1 MRKYFLLI
9 LIITIITIGFLY
21 VKDNTENKKGA
32 IMPERKVLIAYYSY
46 SGNTRAAAE
55 KIQSVTGGYLFEI
68 KPVKE
73 YPKDYNTVV
82 NQAQQEKQNNI
93 IPELVDNGNV
103 ENYDII
109 FVGTPV
115 WWYTMATPVKTF
127 LSKNNFAGKTIVP
140 FCTHGGGGASST
152 YTDMQNL
159 AKNAK
164 FKEGYTTYEKSAN
177 IADIKKW
184 IENINL

>member
-1 MRKYFLLI
+1 
-9 LIITIITIGFLY
+9 
-21 VKDNTENKKGA
+21 
-32 IMPERKVLIAYYSY
+32 
-46 SGNTRAAAE
+46 
-55 KIQSVTGGYLFEI
+55 
-68 KPVKE
+68 
-73 YPKDYNTVV
+73 
-82 NQAQQEKQNNI
+82 
-93 IPELVDNGNV
+93 
-103 ENYDII
+103 
-109 FVGTPV
+109 
-115 WWYTMATPVKTF
+115 MATPVKTF